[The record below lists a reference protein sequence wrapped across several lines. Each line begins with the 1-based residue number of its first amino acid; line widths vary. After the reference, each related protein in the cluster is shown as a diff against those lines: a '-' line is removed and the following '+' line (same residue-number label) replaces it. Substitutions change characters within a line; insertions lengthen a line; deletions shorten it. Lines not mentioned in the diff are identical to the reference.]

1 MGSTWKRKILRKWE
15 QSLTVKARWLLEK
28 RGAQEIPKYR
38 MGVKK
43 HHNISH
49 EFVSHV
55 PKDYLHLWQSFCLH
69 RFERMTSSSTSSSP
83 TWWPSLSK
91 PTPAAIFIGRRSFAS
106 LSGLFLPPYIFYVL
120 FFSGIQCLLKIFQG
134 IISIF
139 DWTLSK
145 LISLGSLI
153 STMMVSST
161 RKSFVGWPLQTWSVQ
176 RSFKPFFRWFIN
188 HFLWL
193 LCDCNHFQVF
203 RILIDIVMLSWW

>member
-1 MGSTWKRKILRKWE
+1 
-15 QSLTVKARWLLEK
+15 
-28 RGAQEIPKYR
+28 
-38 MGVKK
+38 MGVKR
-43 HHNISH
+43 HHNISNELVCH
-49 EFVSHV
+49 A
-55 PKDYLHLWQSFCLH
+55 PKDYLHLWQSFFLH

-134 IISIF
+134 IIGIF
-139 DWTLSK
+139 DWRLSK
-145 LISLGSLI
+145 VISLGSLI

>member
-1 MGSTWKRKILRKWE
+1 
-15 QSLTVKARWLLEK
+15 
-28 RGAQEIPKYR
+28 
-38 MGVKK
+38 MGVKR
-43 HHNISH
+43 HHNISNELVCH
-49 EFVSHV
+49 A
-55 PKDYLHLWQSFCLH
+55 PKDYLHLWQSFFLH

-83 TWWPSLSK
+83 TWWPSSSK

-120 FFSGIQCLLKIFQG
+120 FFSGIQCLLKH
-134 IISIF
+134 ISGHNWYI
-139 DWTLSK
+139 WLK
-145 LISLGSLI
+145 LISSGSLI

-203 RILIDIVMLSWW
+203 RILIEIVTLSWW